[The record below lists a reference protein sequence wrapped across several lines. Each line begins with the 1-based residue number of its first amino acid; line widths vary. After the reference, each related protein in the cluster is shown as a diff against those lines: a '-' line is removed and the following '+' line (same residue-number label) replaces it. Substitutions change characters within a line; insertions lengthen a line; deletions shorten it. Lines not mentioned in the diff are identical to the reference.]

1 MNIND
6 KISGFRLISS
16 EQVPEISATLNI
28 FEHEKSGA
36 ALAFI
41 DREDQ
46 NLTFAISFRTPPSD
60 DTGVFHIIE
69 HSVLCGSKKFP
80 VKEPFVELLKGS
92 LNTFLNAMTYEDKTV
107 YPVSSRCERDFYN
120 LMDVYLDAVFH
131 PLMLEDKSIFMQ
143 EGHHLEYDEKED
155 ALTYNGVV
163 YNEMQGA
170 YSSPDEL
177 SASALSRALFSP
189 SHYSRD
195 SGGSPE
201 AIPSLTYEEFCEA
214 HKKHYHP
221 SNAQIVL
228 DGSVN
233 LEESLAL
240 IGSYLSEYERRDEKI
255 CLDTPKARIAP
266 LEKVYFEASEGEDR
280 GARLIF
286 ASVFGTASDRE
297 KTLTASVLQDAL
309 AGTNDSPLKR
319 PLLNS
324 GLCEDVNVYS
334 EGDSNNTLILELLG
348 VKESSVPELISLV
361 KRTIEGILDRGIEK
375 SRLRATL
382 GRLKFRLRERDY
394 GAFPVGVALSLSALG
409 MWNRGVSPKEALCF
423 EELLCRLEEYVD
435 TDYYERALLAV
446 TLESAHRA
454 TVLMLPSSEP
464 TEMNKKIAERLD
476 MLRLSLTDGQKAKI
490 ISEARA
496 LKEKQAAPDKPD
508 ALEKIPRLAVSD
520 ISSEKKTFSTEKYR
534 IDGAQILR
542 HKVKTSGIL
551 YTELYFSAKN
561 LTNEEL
567 TALSLLSSLFTNL
580 DTESYSTDELQGEIK
595 LSLGSFSPMAIAFT
609 RVSDGGAIPLFLIKT
624 SALCEN
630 QEKIIELCRE
640 VLLRSNLSSPEKIKE
655 ILTQI
660 RSATETS
667 VLSSGDGMAGER
679 IEGALSESGRVNEE
693 ILGLPAYRRIKAWEA
708 DFAAECD
715 RLIEILKSLVERIF
729 TRENLTLGIAGDV
742 SAEYIE
748 RLVKIFPEGEK
759 ISRCEMQKGAPEKRR
774 EGILLPIKVSH
785 TGMGISSP
793 RAKELLG
800 AFKVAANI
808 LSYEYLWGAVRVMG
822 GAYGTGLVCRRH
834 GSVMLYSYR
843 DPSPKNTLRV
853 FCSAGDF
860 LREFADGEP
869 DLTKYIIGAVGE
881 YDILR
886 TPRTAAAQKTADFI
900 TGWSE
905 EAEAGLLR
913 DILACTP
920 ERLIEVASVLDL
932 LNDEG
937 SFSVVSGKETLS
949 SLEGIEII
957 LP

>member
-28 FEHEKSGA
+28 FEHEKSGG

-41 DREDQ
+41 DREDP

-155 ALTYNGVV
+155 ALSYNGVV

-177 SASALSRALFSP
+177 SASVLQRALFSP

-221 SNAQIVL
+221 TNAQIIL

-240 IGSYLSEYERRDEKI
+240 IDSYLSEYERRDEKI
-255 CLDTPKARIAP
+255 CLDTPTARIAP
-266 LEKVYFEASEGEDR
+266 LEKVYFEAAEGEDR
-280 GARLIF
+280 GARLLL
-286 ASVFGTASDRE
+286 ATVFGTASDRE
-297 KTLTASVLQDAL
+297 KSLTASVLQDAL

-319 PLLNS
+319 PLLDS
-324 GLCEDVNVYS
+324 GLCEDVSLYS
-334 EGDSNNTLILELLG
+334 GGDSNNTITLELLG

-361 KRTIEGILDRGIEK
+361 KSTIEGILDRGIEK

-394 GAFPVGVALSLSALG
+394 GAFPVGVAFALSALG

-423 EELLCRLEEYVD
+423 EELLCRLEEYVE
-435 TDYYERALLAV
+435 TDYYERALSKA
-446 TLESAHRA
+446 TLSSPHRA
-454 TVLMLPSSEP
+454 TLLMLPTAEES
-464 TEMNKKIAERLD
+464 EMNKRINESLSS
-476 MLRLSLTDGQKAKI
+476 LSLTEEQKAKI
-490 ISEARA
+490 LSSAAELKAR
-496 LKEKQAAPDKPD
+496 QSAPDTPESI
-508 ALEKIPRLAVSD
+508 EKIPRLAVSD
-520 ISSEKKTFSTEKYR
+520 ISSEKKTFSTEKYH

-542 HKVKTSGIL
+542 HEVKTSGIL

-561 LTNEEL
+561 LTKEEL
-567 TALSLLSSLFTNL
+567 TALSLLSSLLTNL
-580 DTESYSTDELQGEIK
+580 DTESYSSDELQGEIK

-609 RVSDGGAIPLFLIKT
+609 KVSDGGAIPLFLVKT
-624 SALCEN
+624 STLCEN
-630 QEKIIELCRE
+630 REKIIELCRE
-640 VLLRSNLSSPEKIKE
+640 VLLKTNLSSPEKIKE

-660 RSATETS
+660 RSATETT
-667 VLSSGDGMAGER
+667 VLSSGDGITGER
-679 IEGALSESGRVNEE
+679 VEGALSEAGRVNEE
-693 ILGLPAYRRIKAWEA
+693 ILGLSAYRRIKAWEKS
-708 DFAAECD
+708 FAADAEW
-715 RLIEILKSLVERIF
+715 LIGMLKSLSERIF
-729 TRENLTLGIAGDV
+729 TRENLTLGIAGDA
-742 SAEYIE
+742 SPEYIE
-748 RLVKIFPEGEK
+748 RLVKVFPEGKKEALPEAK
-759 ISRCEMQKGAPEKRR
+759 KEPVEKRR

-785 TGMGISSP
+785 TGMGINSP

-843 DPSPKNTLRV
+843 DPSPKKTLEV
-853 FCSAGDF
+853 FCSSGDF
-860 LREFADGEP
+860 LREFAEENP

-881 YDILR
+881 YDVLR
-886 TPRTAAAQKTADFI
+886 TPRTSAAQKTADFI
-900 TGWSE
+900 TGFSE
-905 EAEAGLLR
+905 EDETRVLR
-913 DILACTP
+913 DILDTTP

-932 LNDEG
+932 LKDEG
-937 SFSVVSGKETLS
+937 SHSVVAGKETLS
-949 SLEGIEII
+949 TLEGIEII